1 MNNNKLNK
9 RRIISSYISVVVS
22 ISMVLFLFGLLSFT
36 IVNIKNVSTNFK
48 ESLTMSIYLKD
59 EAKAVD
65 LNQIKNSL
73 VTSVFVKDLNYIS
86 KEEAVSIMKTEF
98 GEDFINEL
106 GYNPLI
112 NSFDINL
119 VSEYVEDRKIDS
131 ISNLLREKNNFI
143 EDIQYD
149 RDLVSMMNTNLKKIT
164 MWMFPVTF
172 LLIVISV
179 LIINSS
185 IKLALYSNRWT
196 IKTMQLVAVFEAKK
210 EDEGGNAEERWND
223 NANTASVM
231 NPECKYHTFAIGKGV
246 RKKWIRRQ
254 KKSYV
259 EYNKRGLLDSRWTL
273 EEKGISYEDIKEI
286 MINTLNEILKKSHK
300 PPVYPKEPQTLNE
313 FM

>member
-59 EAKAVD
+59 EAKTVD
-65 LNQIKNSL
+65 INQIKNSL
-73 VTSVFVKDLNYIS
+73 ITSVFVKDLNYIS

-143 EDIQYD
+143 DDIQYD

-172 LLIVISV
+172 LLIVISI

-196 IKTMQLVAVFEAKK
+196 IKTMQLVGATKRF
-210 EDEGGNAEERWND
+210 
-223 NANTASVM
+223 
-231 NPECKYHTFAIGKGV
+231 I
-246 RKKWIRRQ
+246 RKPF
-254 KKSYV
+254 
-259 EYNKRGLLDSRWTL
+259 
-273 EEKGISYEDIKEI
+273 
-286 MINTLNEILKKSHK
+286 ILKNIFLGLFSSF
-300 PPVYPKEPQTLNE
+300 VASTLLYLTIFYVDKKIPFIDMFDNIYIIYVFLSVTVLGVLISWISTYFATQKLLNLNTE
-313 FM
+313 KLYN

>member
-131 ISNLLREKNNFI
+131 ISNLLIEKNNFI
-143 EDIQYD
+143 EDVQYD

-196 IKTMQLVAVFEAKK
+196 IKTMQLVGATKRFIRKPFIIKNVFLGLFSSLIASTLLYLTIFYVDKK
-210 EDEGGNAEERWND
+210 IPFIDMFNNIYIINVFLCVIVLGVLISWISTYFATQKLLNL
-223 NANTASVM
+223 NT
-231 NPECKYHTFAIGKGV
+231 EKL
-246 RKKWIRRQ
+246 
-254 KKSYV
+254 
-259 EYNKRGLLDSRWTL
+259 YN
-273 EEKGISYEDIKEI
+273 
-286 MINTLNEILKKSHK
+286 
-300 PPVYPKEPQTLNE
+300 
-313 FM
+313 

>member
-48 ESLTMSIYLKD
+48 ESLTMSVYLKD

-73 VTSVFVKDLNYIS
+73 ITSVFVKELNYIS

-143 EDIQYD
+143 DDIQYD
-149 RDLVSMMNTNLKKIT
+149 RDLVSVMNTNLKKIT

-172 LLIVISV
+172 LLIVISI

-196 IKTMQLVAVFEAKK
+196 IKTMQLVGATKRFIRKPFIIKNVFLGLFSSFIASTLLYLTIFYVDKK
-210 EDEGGNAEERWND
+210 IPFIDMFD
-223 NANTASVM
+223 NIYIIYIFLSVTVLGVLISWISTYFATQKLLNLNT
-231 NPECKYHTFAIGKGV
+231 EKL
-246 RKKWIRRQ
+246 
-254 KKSYV
+254 
-259 EYNKRGLLDSRWTL
+259 YN
-273 EEKGISYEDIKEI
+273 
-286 MINTLNEILKKSHK
+286 
-300 PPVYPKEPQTLNE
+300 
-313 FM
+313 

>member
-59 EAKAVD
+59 EAKTVD
-65 LNQIKNSL
+65 INQIKNSL
-73 VTSVFVKDLNYIS
+73 ITSVFVKDLNYIS

-119 VSEYVEDRKIDS
+119 VSDYVEDQKIDS

-143 EDIQYD
+143 DDIQYD
-149 RDLVSMMNTNLKKIT
+149 RDLVSVMNTNLKKIT

-172 LLIVISV
+172 LLIVISI

-196 IKTMQLVAVFEAKK
+196 IKTMQLVGATKTFIRKPFIIKNVFLGLFSSFVASTLLYLTIFYVDKK
-210 EDEGGNAEERWND
+210 IPFIDMFD
-223 NANTASVM
+223 NIYIIYIFLSVTVLGVLISWISTYFATQKLLNLNT
-231 NPECKYHTFAIGKGV
+231 EKL
-246 RKKWIRRQ
+246 
-254 KKSYV
+254 
-259 EYNKRGLLDSRWTL
+259 YN
-273 EEKGISYEDIKEI
+273 
-286 MINTLNEILKKSHK
+286 
-300 PPVYPKEPQTLNE
+300 
-313 FM
+313 

>member
-22 ISMVLFLFGLLSFT
+22 ISIVLFLFGLLSFT

-59 EAKAVD
+59 EAKTVD
-65 LNQIKNSL
+65 INQIKNSL
-73 VTSVFVKDLNYIS
+73 ITSVFVKDLNYIS

-131 ISNLLREKNNFI
+131 ISNLLIEKNNFI
-143 EDIQYD
+143 DDIQYD

-172 LLIVISV
+172 LLIVISI

-196 IKTMQLVAVFEAKK
+196 IKTMQLVGATKTFIRKPFIIKNVFLGLFSSFVASTLLYLTIFYVDKK
-210 EDEGGNAEERWND
+210 IPFIDMFD
-223 NANTASVM
+223 NIYIIYIYLSVTVLGVLISWISTYFATQKLLNLNT
-231 NPECKYHTFAIGKGV
+231 EKL
-246 RKKWIRRQ
+246 
-254 KKSYV
+254 
-259 EYNKRGLLDSRWTL
+259 YN
-273 EEKGISYEDIKEI
+273 
-286 MINTLNEILKKSHK
+286 
-300 PPVYPKEPQTLNE
+300 
-313 FM
+313 

>member
-59 EAKAVD
+59 EAKTVD
-65 LNQIKNSL
+65 INQIKNSL
-73 VTSVFVKDLNYIS
+73 ITSVFVKDLNYIS

-131 ISNLLREKNNFI
+131 ISNLLIEKNNFI
-143 EDIQYD
+143 DDIQYD

-196 IKTMQLVAVFEAKK
+196 IKTMQLVGATKRFIRKPFIIKNVFLGLFSSFIASTLLYLTIFYVDKK
-210 EDEGGNAEERWND
+210 IPFIDMFNNIYIIHVFLCVIFLGVLISWISTYFATQKLLNL
-223 NANTASVM
+223 NT
-231 NPECKYHTFAIGKGV
+231 EKL
-246 RKKWIRRQ
+246 
-254 KKSYV
+254 
-259 EYNKRGLLDSRWTL
+259 YN
-273 EEKGISYEDIKEI
+273 
-286 MINTLNEILKKSHK
+286 
-300 PPVYPKEPQTLNE
+300 
-313 FM
+313 

>member
-59 EAKAVD
+59 EAKTVD
-65 LNQIKNSL
+65 INQIKNSL
-73 VTSVFVKDLNYIS
+73 ITSVFVKDLNYIS

-143 EDIQYD
+143 DDIQYD

-172 LLIVISV
+172 LLIVISI

-196 IKTMQLVAVFEAKK
+196 IKTMQLVGATKRF
-210 EDEGGNAEERWND
+210 
-223 NANTASVM
+223 
-231 NPECKYHTFAIGKGV
+231 I
-246 RKKWIRRQ
+246 RKPF
-254 KKSYV
+254 
-259 EYNKRGLLDSRWTL
+259 
-273 EEKGISYEDIKEI
+273 
-286 MINTLNEILKKSHK
+286 ILKNIFLGLFSSF
-300 PPVYPKEPQTLNE
+300 VASTLLYLTIFYVDKKIPFIDMFDNIYIIYIFLSVTVLGVLISWISTYFATQKLLNLNTE
-313 FM
+313 KLYN

>member
-48 ESLTMSIYLKD
+48 ESLTMSVYLKD

-73 VTSVFVKDLNYIS
+73 ITSVFVKDLNYIS

-143 EDIQYD
+143 DDIQYD
-149 RDLVSMMNTNLKKIT
+149 RDLVSVMNTNLKKIT

-172 LLIVISV
+172 LLIVISI

-196 IKTMQLVAVFEAKK
+196 IKTMQLVGATKRFIRKPFIIKNVFLGLFSSFIASTLLYLTIFYVDKK
-210 EDEGGNAEERWND
+210 IPFIDMFD
-223 NANTASVM
+223 NIYIIYIFLSVTVLGVLISWISTYFATQKLLNLNT
-231 NPECKYHTFAIGKGV
+231 EKL
-246 RKKWIRRQ
+246 
-254 KKSYV
+254 
-259 EYNKRGLLDSRWTL
+259 YN
-273 EEKGISYEDIKEI
+273 
-286 MINTLNEILKKSHK
+286 
-300 PPVYPKEPQTLNE
+300 
-313 FM
+313 

>member
-1 MNNNKLNK
+1 MNTNKLNK

-196 IKTMQLVAVFEAKK
+196 IKTMQLVGATKRFIRKPFIIKNVFLGLFSSFIASTLLYLTIFYVDKK
-210 EDEGGNAEERWND
+210 IPFIDMFNNIYIIHVFLCVIVLGVLISWISTYFATQKLLNL
-223 NANTASVM
+223 NT
-231 NPECKYHTFAIGKGV
+231 EKL
-246 RKKWIRRQ
+246 
-254 KKSYV
+254 
-259 EYNKRGLLDSRWTL
+259 YN
-273 EEKGISYEDIKEI
+273 
-286 MINTLNEILKKSHK
+286 
-300 PPVYPKEPQTLNE
+300 
-313 FM
+313 

>member
-73 VTSVFVKDLNYIS
+73 ITSVFVKDLNYIS

-143 EDIQYD
+143 DDIQYD

-172 LLIVISV
+172 LLIVISI

-196 IKTMQLVAVFEAKK
+196 IKTMQLVGATKRFIRKPFIIKNVFLGLFSSFIASTLLYLTIFYVDKK
-210 EDEGGNAEERWND
+210 IPFIDMFD
-223 NANTASVM
+223 NIYIIYIFLSVTVLGVLISWISTYFATQKLLNLNT
-231 NPECKYHTFAIGKGV
+231 EKL
-246 RKKWIRRQ
+246 
-254 KKSYV
+254 
-259 EYNKRGLLDSRWTL
+259 YN
-273 EEKGISYEDIKEI
+273 
-286 MINTLNEILKKSHK
+286 
-300 PPVYPKEPQTLNE
+300 
-313 FM
+313 

>member
-48 ESLTMSIYLKD
+48 ESLTMSVYLKD
-59 EAKAVD
+59 EAKPVD

-73 VTSVFVKDLNYIS
+73 ITSVFVKDLNYIS

-143 EDIQYD
+143 DDIQYD
-149 RDLVSMMNTNLKKIT
+149 RDLVSVMNTNLKKIT

-172 LLIVISV
+172 LLIVISI

-196 IKTMQLVAVFEAKK
+196 IKTMQLVGATKRFIRKPFIIKNVFLGLFSSFIASNLLYLTIFYVDKK
-210 EDEGGNAEERWND
+210 IPFIDMFD
-223 NANTASVM
+223 NIYIIYIFLSVTVLGVLISWISTYFATQKLLNLNT
-231 NPECKYHTFAIGKGV
+231 EKL
-246 RKKWIRRQ
+246 
-254 KKSYV
+254 
-259 EYNKRGLLDSRWTL
+259 YN
-273 EEKGISYEDIKEI
+273 
-286 MINTLNEILKKSHK
+286 
-300 PPVYPKEPQTLNE
+300 
-313 FM
+313 

>member
-59 EAKAVD
+59 EAKNVD
-65 LNQIKNSL
+65 INQIKNSL
-73 VTSVFVKDLNYIS
+73 ITSVFVKDLNYIS

-143 EDIQYD
+143 DDIQYD

-172 LLIVISV
+172 ILIVISV

-196 IKTMQLVAVFEAKK
+196 IKTMQLVGATKRFIRKPFIIKNVFLGLFSSFVASTLLYLTIFYVDKK
-210 EDEGGNAEERWND
+210 IPFIDMFD
-223 NANTASVM
+223 NIYIIYIFLSVTVLGVLISWISTYFATQKLLNLNT
-231 NPECKYHTFAIGKGV
+231 EKL
-246 RKKWIRRQ
+246 
-254 KKSYV
+254 
-259 EYNKRGLLDSRWTL
+259 YN
-273 EEKGISYEDIKEI
+273 
-286 MINTLNEILKKSHK
+286 
-300 PPVYPKEPQTLNE
+300 
-313 FM
+313 

>member
-48 ESLTMSIYLKD
+48 ESLTMSVYLKD

-73 VTSVFVKDLNYIS
+73 ITSVFVKDLNYIS

-143 EDIQYD
+143 DDIQYE
-149 RDLVSMMNTNLKKIT
+149 RDLVSVMNTNLKKIT

-172 LLIVISV
+172 LLIVISI

-196 IKTMQLVAVFEAKK
+196 IKTMQLVGATKRFIRKPFIIKNVFLGLFSSFIASTLLYLTIFYVDKK
-210 EDEGGNAEERWND
+210 IPFIDMFD
-223 NANTASVM
+223 NIYIIYIFLSVTVLGVLISWISTYFATQKLLNLNT
-231 NPECKYHTFAIGKGV
+231 EKL
-246 RKKWIRRQ
+246 
-254 KKSYV
+254 
-259 EYNKRGLLDSRWTL
+259 YN
-273 EEKGISYEDIKEI
+273 
-286 MINTLNEILKKSHK
+286 
-300 PPVYPKEPQTLNE
+300 
-313 FM
+313 

>member
-59 EAKAVD
+59 EAKTVD
-65 LNQIKNSL
+65 INQIKNSL
-73 VTSVFVKDLNYIS
+73 ITSVFVKDLNYIS

-143 EDIQYD
+143 DDIQYD

-172 LLIVISV
+172 ILIVISI

-196 IKTMQLVAVFEAKK
+196 IKTMQLVGATKRF
-210 EDEGGNAEERWND
+210 
-223 NANTASVM
+223 
-231 NPECKYHTFAIGKGV
+231 I
-246 RKKWIRRQ
+246 RKPF
-254 KKSYV
+254 
-259 EYNKRGLLDSRWTL
+259 
-273 EEKGISYEDIKEI
+273 
-286 MINTLNEILKKSHK
+286 ILKNIFLGLFSSF
-300 PPVYPKEPQTLNE
+300 VASTLLYLTIFYVDKKIPFIDMFDNIYIIYIFLSVTVLGVLISWISTYFATQKLLNLNTE
-313 FM
+313 KLYN

>member
-59 EAKAVD
+59 EAKTVD

-73 VTSVFVKDLNYIS
+73 ITSVFVKDLNYIS

-196 IKTMQLVAVFEAKK
+196 IKTMQLVGATKRFIRKPFIIKNVFLGLFSSFIASTLLYLTIFYVDKK
-210 EDEGGNAEERWND
+210 IPFIDMFNNIYIIHVFLCVIVLGVLISWISTYFATQKLLNL
-223 NANTASVM
+223 NT
-231 NPECKYHTFAIGKGV
+231 EKL
-246 RKKWIRRQ
+246 
-254 KKSYV
+254 
-259 EYNKRGLLDSRWTL
+259 YN
-273 EEKGISYEDIKEI
+273 
-286 MINTLNEILKKSHK
+286 
-300 PPVYPKEPQTLNE
+300 
-313 FM
+313 

>member
-59 EAKAVD
+59 EAKTVD
-65 LNQIKNSL
+65 INQIKNSL
-73 VTSVFVKDLNYIS
+73 ITSVFVKDLNYIS

-143 EDIQYD
+143 DDIQYD

-172 LLIVISV
+172 LLIVISI

-196 IKTMQLVAVFEAKK
+196 IKTMQLVGATKRFIRKPFIIKNVFLGLFSSFVASTLLYLTIFYVDKK
-210 EDEGGNAEERWND
+210 IPFIDMFD
-223 NANTASVM
+223 NIYIIYVFLSVTVLGVLISWISTYFATQKLLNLNT
-231 NPECKYHTFAIGKGV
+231 EKL
-246 RKKWIRRQ
+246 
-254 KKSYV
+254 
-259 EYNKRGLLDSRWTL
+259 YN
-273 EEKGISYEDIKEI
+273 
-286 MINTLNEILKKSHK
+286 
-300 PPVYPKEPQTLNE
+300 
-313 FM
+313 

>member
-59 EAKAVD
+59 EAKTVD
-65 LNQIKNSL
+65 INQIKNSL
-73 VTSVFVKDLNYIS
+73 ITSVFVKDLNYIS

-143 EDIQYD
+143 DDIQYD

-196 IKTMQLVAVFEAKK
+196 IKTMQLVGATKRFIRKPFIIKNVFLGLFSSFIASTLLYLTIFYVDKK
-210 EDEGGNAEERWND
+210 IPFIDMFD
-223 NANTASVM
+223 NIYIIYIFLSVTVLGVLISWISTYFATQKLLNLNT
-231 NPECKYHTFAIGKGV
+231 EKL
-246 RKKWIRRQ
+246 
-254 KKSYV
+254 
-259 EYNKRGLLDSRWTL
+259 YN
-273 EEKGISYEDIKEI
+273 
-286 MINTLNEILKKSHK
+286 
-300 PPVYPKEPQTLNE
+300 
-313 FM
+313 

>member
-1 MNNNKLNK
+1 MNNDKLNK

-196 IKTMQLVAVFEAKK
+196 IKTMQLVGATKRFIRKPFIIKNVFLGLFSSFIASTLLYLTIFYVDKK
-210 EDEGGNAEERWND
+210 IPFIDMFNNIYIIHVFLCVIVLGVLISWISTYFATQKLLNL
-223 NANTASVM
+223 NT
-231 NPECKYHTFAIGKGV
+231 EKL
-246 RKKWIRRQ
+246 
-254 KKSYV
+254 
-259 EYNKRGLLDSRWTL
+259 YN
-273 EEKGISYEDIKEI
+273 
-286 MINTLNEILKKSHK
+286 
-300 PPVYPKEPQTLNE
+300 
-313 FM
+313 

>member
-73 VTSVFVKDLNYIS
+73 ITSVFVKDLNYIS

-143 EDIQYD
+143 DDIQYD
-149 RDLVSMMNTNLKKIT
+149 RDLVSVMNTNLKKIT

-172 LLIVISV
+172 LLIVISI

-196 IKTMQLVAVFEAKK
+196 IKTMQLVGATKRFIRKPFIIKNVFLGLFSSFIASTLLYLTIFYVDKK
-210 EDEGGNAEERWND
+210 IPFIDMFD
-223 NANTASVM
+223 NIYIIYIFLSVTVLGVLISWISTYFATQKLLNLNT
-231 NPECKYHTFAIGKGV
+231 EKL
-246 RKKWIRRQ
+246 
-254 KKSYV
+254 
-259 EYNKRGLLDSRWTL
+259 YN
-273 EEKGISYEDIKEI
+273 
-286 MINTLNEILKKSHK
+286 
-300 PPVYPKEPQTLNE
+300 
-313 FM
+313 

>member
-59 EAKAVD
+59 EAKTVD
-65 LNQIKNSL
+65 INQIKNSL

-196 IKTMQLVAVFEAKK
+196 IKTMQLVGATKRFIRKPFIIKNVFLGLFSSFIASTLLYLTIFYVDKK
-210 EDEGGNAEERWND
+210 IPFIDMFNNIYIIHVFLCVIVLGVLISWISTYFATQKLLNL
-223 NANTASVM
+223 NT
-231 NPECKYHTFAIGKGV
+231 EKL
-246 RKKWIRRQ
+246 
-254 KKSYV
+254 
-259 EYNKRGLLDSRWTL
+259 YN
-273 EEKGISYEDIKEI
+273 
-286 MINTLNEILKKSHK
+286 
-300 PPVYPKEPQTLNE
+300 
-313 FM
+313 

>member
-59 EAKAVD
+59 EAKTVD
-65 LNQIKNSL
+65 INQIKNSL
-73 VTSVFVKDLNYIS
+73 ITSVFVKDLNYIS

-143 EDIQYD
+143 DDIQYD

-172 LLIVISV
+172 LLIVISI

-196 IKTMQLVAVFEAKK
+196 IKTMQLVGATKTFIRKPFIIKNVFLGLFSSFVASTLLYLTIFYVDKK
-210 EDEGGNAEERWND
+210 IPFIDMFD
-223 NANTASVM
+223 NIYIIYIFLSVTVLGVLISWISTYFATQKLLNLNT
-231 NPECKYHTFAIGKGV
+231 EKL
-246 RKKWIRRQ
+246 
-254 KKSYV
+254 
-259 EYNKRGLLDSRWTL
+259 YN
-273 EEKGISYEDIKEI
+273 
-286 MINTLNEILKKSHK
+286 
-300 PPVYPKEPQTLNE
+300 
-313 FM
+313 